1 MFYLGYVKDLNKNST
16 AIKDWAKDDR
26 PREKFFLKGPAALSN
41 AELLAILLGNG
52 TRMKSAVDLARE
64 ILKKINNDPAQL
76 GRLTV
81 NELLK
86 IKGVGPA
93 KAITIAAALELGLR
107 RQAGIL
113 PEKEQVDSS
122 LDIVHYLQHMLGNN
136 TREVFAI
143 VLLNQASH
151 IIHFEVISEGG
162 ITATVADPR
171 IILRKALEKEA
182 VKIIL
187 CHNHPSGNL
196 SPSRA
201 DKLLTKKLSEAAT
214 LMDMEI
220 LDHVIVGSSGYYSFA
235 DNGMIP

>member
-1 MFYLGYVKDLNKNST
+1 MFYLGYMKDLNKNST

-26 PREKFFLKGPAALSN
+26 PREKFYQKGASALSN
-41 AELLAILLGNG
+41 AELLAILLGKG
-52 TRMKSAVDLARE
+52 TRLRSAVDLARE
-64 ILKKINNDPAQL
+64 ILKTIDNDPAQL
-76 GRLTV
+76 GRLTIP
-81 NELLK
+81 ELVK

-107 RQAGIL
+107 RQAGLL
-113 PEKEQVDSS
+113 PEKQQVGSS
-122 LDIVHYLQHMLGNN
+122 RDIVDYLQGMLGNN
-136 TREVFAI
+136 SREVFAI

-182 VKIIL
+182 IKIIL

-196 SPSRA
+196 TPSRA
-201 DKLLTKKLSEAAT
+201 DKLLTKKLSEAAL
-214 LMDMEI
+214 LMEMEV
-220 LDHVIVGSSGYYSFA
+220 LDHVIVAPSGHYSFA
-235 DNGMIP
+235 DNGMLP